1 MILVGGKTEMQEITG
16 KYLGQV
22 TQDFVK
28 VSRFLQEAS
37 YQVRVR
43 KISEYPI
50 FILGKEKINQF
61 GQEIIDKTKFD
72 LDWFYNL
79 SYLGELQTKNIIK
92 DADLFVQHYKNADE
106 FACLMVIDNENDFL
120 GFVYVPFPED

>member
-1 MILVGGKTEMQEITG
+1 MQEITG
-16 KYLGQV
+16 KYLGSV

-43 KISEYPI
+43 KISEHPI
-50 FILGKEKINQF
+50 FILGKEKIKGL

-79 SYLGELQTKNIIK
+79 SYLTELSTKNIIK
-92 DADLFVQHYKNADE
+92 DIELFTENYKNADE
-106 FACLMVIDNENDFL
+106 FACLLVIDSENDFL
-120 GFVYVPFPED
+120 GIMYVPFPED